1 VGPGVPKCDGLRMS
15 YISDQVI
22 EDGVFEDVE
31 PACVAL
37 VPVAP
42 SVQFLSKLPL
52 PRPDPTFVTHLIA
65 SAEQVPQ
72 ARRLRR
78 ATSADA
84 QLAYAARPNPGLPVG
99 FRTRQVI

>member
-1 VGPGVPKCDGLRMS
+1 MS
-15 YISDQVI
+15 DISDQAI
-22 EDGVFEDVE
+22 EDGVFEDAE
-31 PACVAL
+31 PTCTAL

-42 SVQFLSKLPL
+42 SVQWLPKLPL

-84 QLAYAARPNPGLPVG
+84 QSVYEPRRNQHPAVG

>member
-1 VGPGVPKCDGLRMS
+1 MS
-15 YISDQVI
+15 SINDQVI

-37 VPVAP
+37 VPLTA
-42 SVQFLSKLPL
+42 SVQWVSKLPL

-72 ARRLRR
+72 APGLRR
-78 ATSADA
+78 ATSAVA
-84 QLAYAARPNPGLPVG
+84 RLAYGAHRIPRPGLG
-99 FRTRQVI
+99 FRARQII

>member
-1 VGPGVPKCDGLRMS
+1 MFDV
-15 YISDQVI
+15 SDQVI

-31 PACVAL
+31 PTCVAL
-37 VPVAP
+37 VPLTP
-42 SVQFLSKLPL
+42 VQSLPKLPL

-84 QLAYAARPNPGLPVG
+84 QLAYAQRRYPRPSVG

>member
-1 VGPGVPKCDGLRMS
+1 MSGVSK
-15 YISDQVI
+15 QEI

-31 PACVAL
+31 SACAAL
-37 VPVAP
+37 VPLTP
-42 SVQFLSKLPL
+42 SVQFLPKLPL

-84 QLAYAARPNPGLPVG
+84 RSAYEPRRNQHPGVG

>member
-1 VGPGVPKCDGLRMS
+1 MSGV
-15 YISDQVI
+15 SDQVI

-31 PACVAL
+31 SPCTAL

-42 SVQFLSKLPL
+42 SMQWSAKLPL

-65 SAEQVPQ
+65 SAD
-72 ARRLRR
+72 RLRR

-84 QLAYAARPNPGLPVG
+84 QSAYESRRNQHPRVG

>member
-1 VGPGVPKCDGLRMS
+1 MS
-15 YISDQVI
+15 YISDQAV
-22 EDGVFEDVE
+22 EDGVFEEVG

-42 SVQFLSKLPL
+42 SVQFLSKRPL
-52 PRPDPTFVTHLIA
+52 PRPDSTFVTHLIA

-84 QLAYAARPNPGLPVG
+84 QLAYAARPNPRPRIGL
-99 FRTRQVI
+99 RTRQLI

>member
-1 VGPGVPKCDGLRMS
+1 MSGV
-15 YISDQVI
+15 SDQAI

-31 PACVAL
+31 PPCAAL

-42 SVQFLSKLPL
+42 SVQWSAKLPL

-72 ARRLRR
+72 TRRLRR

-84 QLAYAARPNPGLPVG
+84 QSAYEPRRNQHPGVG
-99 FRTRQVI
+99 FRTRQLI

>member
-1 VGPGVPKCDGLRMS
+1 MSGV
-15 YISDQVI
+15 SDQVI
-22 EDGVFEDVE
+22 EDGVFGDVE
-31 PACVAL
+31 PSCAAL
-37 VPVAP
+37 VPVTP
-42 SVQFLSKLPL
+42 SVQWRPKLPL

-84 QLAYAARPNPGLPVG
+84 RSAYEPRRNQHPGVG

>member
-1 VGPGVPKCDGLRMS
+1 MSGV
-15 YISDQVI
+15 SDQVI

-31 PACVAL
+31 SPCTAL

-42 SVQFLSKLPL
+42 SMQWSAKLPL

-84 QLAYAARPNPGLPVG
+84 QLAYAARPNPRPRIGL
-99 FRTRQVI
+99 RTRQLI

>member
-1 VGPGVPKCDGLRMS
+1 MSGV
-15 YISDQVI
+15 SDQVI

-31 PACVAL
+31 PPCAAL

-42 SVQFLSKLPL
+42 SVQWLAKLPL

-72 ARRLRR
+72 ARTLRR
-78 ATSADA
+78 ATSQDV
-84 QLAYAARPNPGLPVG
+84 QLAYAPKRHQRPGVG
-99 FRTRQVI
+99 FRTRQII

>member
-1 VGPGVPKCDGLRMS
+1 MS
-15 YISDQVI
+15 GIRDQVI

-42 SVQFLSKLPL
+42 SVQYLPKLPL
-52 PRPDPTFVTHLIA
+52 PRPDPTFLTHLIA

-72 ARRLRR
+72 ARSLRR
-78 ATSADA
+78 ATSEDA
-84 QLAYAARPNPGLPVG
+84 QLAYAPRRHQRPGVG
-99 FRTRQVI
+99 FRTRQII

>member
-1 VGPGVPKCDGLRMS
+1 MS
-15 YISDQVI
+15 CVSDQVP
-22 EDGVFEDVE
+22 EDGVFEDVR

-42 SVQFLSKLPL
+42 SLQFLSKLPL

-84 QLAYAARPNPGLPVG
+84 DLAYAARPSQRQGIG
-99 FRTRQVI
+99 FWTRQLI

>member
-1 VGPGVPKCDGLRMS
+1 MSGVG
-15 YISDQVI
+15 DQVI
-22 EDGVFEDVE
+22 EDGVFEDIE
-31 PACVAL
+31 SPCTAL
-37 VPVAP
+37 VQVAP
-42 SVQFLSKLPL
+42 AIQWSAKLPL
-52 PRPDPTFVTHLIA
+52 PRPDPTFLTHLIA

-84 QLAYAARPNPGLPVG
+84 QSAYEPRRDQHPSVS

>member
-1 VGPGVPKCDGLRMS
+1 MS
-15 YISDQVI
+15 HVNGQAV
-22 EDGVFEDVE
+22 EDGVFEDAE

-42 SVQFLSKLPL
+42 SMQFLSKLPL
-52 PRPDPTFVTHLIA
+52 PRPDSTFVTHLIA

-72 ARRLRR
+72 TRRLRR

-84 QLAYAARPNPGLPVG
+84 QLAYAARPSPRPRIGL
-99 FRTRQVI
+99 RTRQII

>member
-1 VGPGVPKCDGLRMS
+1 MSGV
-15 YISDQVI
+15 SDQVI

-31 PACVAL
+31 PPCAAL
-37 VPVAP
+37 VPLTP
-42 SVQFLSKLPL
+42 SVPCLPKLPL

-72 ARRLRR
+72 ARSLRR
-78 ATSADA
+78 ATSEDA
-84 QLAYAARPNPGLPVG
+84 RLAYAQRRHQRPGVG